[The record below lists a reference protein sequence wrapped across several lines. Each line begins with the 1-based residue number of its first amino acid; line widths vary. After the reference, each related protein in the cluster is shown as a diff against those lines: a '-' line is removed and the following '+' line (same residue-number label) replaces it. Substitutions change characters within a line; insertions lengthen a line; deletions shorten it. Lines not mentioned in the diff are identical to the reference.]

1 MQKSNHPLVRIWLV
15 LGCVSAAMAV
25 ALGAA
30 GAHAL
35 KAQLVAANTQQW
47 FETALQYHQMHS
59 LGLLLVGLL
68 AHWRP
73 QQKLPHIAGAL
84 MLVGMVLFC
93 GLLYLR
99 SLGGTVPWH
108 GLIPMGGAS
117 LISAWVILGIS
128 VWKLPDA

>member
-1 MQKSNHPLVRIWLV
+1 MQKSHQSFVRIWLV

-35 KAQLVAANTQQW
+35 KAQLAAANTQQW

-68 AHWRP
+68 AYWRP
-73 QQKLPHIAGAL
+73 QQQLPHIAGAF

-128 VWKLPDA
+128 VWRLPDA

>member
-1 MQKSNHPLVRIWLV
+1 MHKSHQSLVRVWLV
-15 LGCVSAAMAV
+15 LGCVSAAISV

-35 KAQLVAANTQQW
+35 KAQLAAANTQQW

-68 AHWRP
+68 THWKP
-73 QQKLPHIAGAL
+73 QQKLLHIAGAL

-117 LISAWVILGIS
+117 LISAWVLLGIS